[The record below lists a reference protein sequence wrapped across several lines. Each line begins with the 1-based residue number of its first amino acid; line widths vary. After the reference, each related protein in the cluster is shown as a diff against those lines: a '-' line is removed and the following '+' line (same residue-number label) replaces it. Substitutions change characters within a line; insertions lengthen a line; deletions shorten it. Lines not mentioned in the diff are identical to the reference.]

1 MIVVNLSSLEAEV
14 LLGFVGELLDND
26 KITELARECL
36 DTAYIQLAT
45 QLTMK
50 DV

>member
-1 MIVVNLSSLEAEV
+1 MVTVELSSLEAEV

-26 KITELARECL
+26 KITQLARDCL

-45 QLTMK
+45 QLVLK
-50 DV
+50 EN